1 MAFSIGEMPGIMGT
15 QGKNLLV
22 ILPAFVPESLQSLPG
37 DSVPVE
43 LVFPFLM
50 EQRVSLQLPPGVEKV
65 MLPADT
71 ERASGKVLYGENFK
85 ASKLKKVTAEVR
97 LQVSATRLAEEDGAS
112 LKTALDL
119 WRNFSARP
127 LPLLMRGKE

>member
-1 MAFSIGEMPGIMGT
+1 M

-43 LVFPFLM
+43 LAFPFLM
-50 EQRVSLQLPPGVEKV
+50 EQRVSLLLPPGVEKV

>member
-1 MAFSIGEMPGIMGT
+1 
-15 QGKNLLV
+15 
-22 ILPAFVPESLQSLPG
+22 
-37 DSVPVE
+37 
-43 LVFPFLM
+43 
-50 EQRVSLQLPPGVEKV
+50 